1 MQLNQLTNISQAG
14 LQLAI
19 QEIKEE
25 MFDTPQCDYTIA
37 KLLSHCGQFEAAER
51 HIDDMLLKWGASPD
65 VIALT
70 EQAYADMV
78 TLSASINA
86 NVTHQT
92 AHHLAAHHTPAYSQP
107 SAVA

>member
-1 MQLNQLTNISQAG
+1 MQTNQLVDISQAG

-51 HIDDMLLKWGASPD
+51 HIDEMLLKWGASPD
-65 VIALT
+65 VVALT
-70 EQAYADMV
+70 EQAYADMAA
-78 TLSASINA
+78 LSAANA
-86 NVTHQT
+86 AQVPPP
-92 AHHLAAHHTPAYSQP
+92 PAQYSATYSQP

>member
-1 MQLNQLTNISQAG
+1 MQPNQLMDISQAG

-37 KLLSHCGQFEAAER
+37 KLLSHCGQFAAAER

-65 VIALT
+65 VIDLT
-70 EQAYADMV
+70 EQAYADMAA
-78 TLSASINA
+78 LSA
-86 NVTHQT
+86 HT
-92 AHHLAAHHTPAYSQP
+92 AAQATLHIAQRTPTFTQS

>member
-1 MQLNQLTNISQAG
+1 MHTHSLVDISQAG
-14 LQLAI
+14 LELAI

-65 VIALT
+65 VLALT
-70 EQAYADMV
+70 EQAYADMASFSV
-78 TLSASINA
+78 DQTANALSAA
-86 NVTHQT
+86 NRASVAQ
-92 AHHLAAHHTPAYSQP
+92 ASAAA
-107 SAVA
+107 

>member
-1 MQLNQLTNISQAG
+1 MHNTQLADISRTG

-25 MFDTPQCDYTIA
+25 MFDTPECDYTIA

-65 VIALT
+65 VVTLT
-70 EQAYADMV
+70 EQAYADMANV
-78 TLSASINA
+78 SAASIA
-86 NVTHQT
+86 TSPQASRRVSSFAPTSP
-92 AHHLAAHHTPAYSQP
+92 AAIA
-107 SAVA
+107 

>member
-1 MQLNQLTNISQAG
+1 MHTHSLVDISQAG
-14 LQLAI
+14 LKLAI

-65 VIALT
+65 VLALT
-70 EQAYADMV
+70 EQAYADMASFSV
-78 TLSASINA
+78 VQTANALSAA
-86 NVTHQT
+86 NRASVAQ
-92 AHHLAAHHTPAYSQP
+92 ASAAA
-107 SAVA
+107 